1 MSILSN
7 FFGNIFEPAERQPD
21 IQVPTTST
29 GSSFTQRSPY
39 APVVPFISGVLPD
52 IQSQFTESPT
62 LFTDSL
68 VPEDSAQ
75 TLASRLGLSTLGQAS
90 SAQSPI
96 YQDLFNRDLAI
107 ARGDIT
113 QDPLHL
119 AQTQD
124 IANKARQLTERDK
137 LLAQSQAIDAG
148 QYGLGSTSLAELQ
161 QRQAIDR
168 ENLTQQQLAQS
179 LRDAETRR
187 VAAQGRLPGLGQNQ
201 LDAQFLPAS
210 IQRDIG
216 QDVETREAARLA
228 DASRLTT
235 QGQQAERAQLAQ
247 LASMLANFGGLGQS
261 VSFDNTASGLATVPG
276 KESTGTGSQIVG
288 LLTNLLAQQQ
298 KGTST
303 V

>member
-1 MSILSN
+1 M
-7 FFGNIFEPAERQPD
+7 
-21 IQVPTTST
+21 
-29 GSSFTQRSPY
+29 
-39 APVVPFISGVLPD
+39 
-52 IQSQFTESPT
+52 
-62 LFTDSL
+62 
-68 VPEDSAQ
+68 
-75 TLASRLGLSTLGQAS
+75 
-90 SAQSPI
+90 
-96 YQDLFNRDLAI
+96 
-107 ARGDIT
+107 
-113 QDPLHL
+113 

-187 VAAQGRLPGLGQNQ
+187 VAALGRLPGLGQNQ

-261 VSFDNTASGLATVPG
+261 LSINSDSSGLATVPG

-288 LLTNLLAQQQ
+288 LLSNLLAQQQ